1 MTRTNVHQMVIAS
14 IHASVHDKVKM
25 YALGNTTRSL
35 KDLAIDLINASG
47 KSYKEIAE
55 ITYLN
60 HVTIANLAE
69 EKTRWP
75 RADTL
80 ERIMVAF
87 DVSVTACG
95 YKVEKKYK
103 PRPKSTT
110 KR

>member
-1 MTRTNVHQMVIAS
+1 MSKSNVHQMVIAS
-14 IHASVHDKVKM
+14 IYASVHDKVKM

-35 KDLAIDLINASG
+35 KDLCVDLINASG

-55 ITYLN
+55 ITFLN

-87 DVSVTACG
+87 DVEVTTKGCKMEG
-95 YKVEKKYK
+95 KYK
-103 PRPKSTT
+103 PRPK
-110 KR
+110 R